1 MSKFISLTIEACDGD
16 VVTTEQIIINSSEI
30 KGFSKILGELH
41 TTENGDG
48 SMVWI
53 SRSLQLDLLNS
64 LGAFNSD
71 EQPRAWLEVQETP
84 EQILAQING

>member
-41 TTENGDG
+41 TTKNGDG

-64 LGAFNSD
+64 LGALHCD
-71 EQPRAWLEVQETP
+71 EKPRAWLEVQETP